1 MGTWETVVRPPKA
14 PRGAAGNTGVRL
26 SVITW
31 TFYAYAAVAVA
42 APPTDVPPD
51 RPLEAW
57 FKSLKQPGSQRLC
70 CSISDCRFTAYQIR
84 DGHYEVTIDGWK
96 YVVPNESIL
105 RRMNN
110 PTDKAVVCYS
120 YASFGLPAPQGEV
133 RKMPQDTIEILCFV
147 PPKPLS

>member
-14 PRGAAGNTGVRL
+14 TRSAASNTGVHL
-26 SVITW
+26 SVVTW
-31 TFYAYAAVAVA
+31 IFYAAVAAA

-51 RPLEAW
+51 HTLEAW

-70 CSISDCRFTAYQIR
+70 CSISNCRFIAYEIH
-84 DGHYEVTIDGWK
+84 DGHYEVTIGGWR

-110 PTDKAVVCYS
+110 LTDKAVVCYG
-120 YASFGLPAPQGEV
+120 YASFGLPAPPGEV
-133 RKMPQDTIEILCFV
+133 RKTPQDTMEILCFV